1 MQIFRCLAM
10 VLLASLAGCGRP
22 PPPIGLHSDDLGNY
36 RVYQPVGTIRR
47 LVFAFGATND
57 TELNAAVDKLV
68 DYGALVARVDVAQF
82 AAGAQARKE
91 QCVDAAGIVNW
102 HANYLGRRYGLEDLE
117 PPLLVGHG
125 IGAGLV
131 YALLAQAPPLTF
143 AGAVTDRPQPQLSFG
158 VELCGVSSAPGANGQ
173 IGLNAGPV
181 SALWHVVGGNP
192 DDPLLRALKDNNPDD
207 PPELVADDRFAHAA
221 VHTLDVLEAAH
232 PPQSESIADL
242 QVVELPAKHPSDTLA
257 VIYSGDGGWRDL
269 DKTIGGLLAEQ
280 GTAVVGI
287 DVVRY
292 FWHQRSPERTA
303 TDLVRIL
310 EHYRALWHIERVTL
324 IGYSF
329 GAEILPFA
337 YNRLPEEWQQRVQT
351 VALLAPGRTAN
362 FEVTISG
369 WLGKGNRRARP
380 TLPELT
386 QIPASKILCVY
397 GSSELDE
404 SLCTQ
409 PGAGNITRLERP
421 GDHHFDRRYSLIA
434 DAIRAHGGATPAIAP
449 GAPAPQ

>member
-1 MQIFRCLAM
+1 MRISRYLA
-10 VLLASLAGCGRP
+10 VALLAALTGCGRP
-22 PPPIGLHSDDLGNY
+22 PQPISLHSDDLGTY
-36 RVYQPVGTIRR
+36 RVHQPAGTIRR
-47 LVFAFGATND
+47 LVFAFGSAND
-57 TELNAAVDKLV
+57 TELDAAVDKLV

-91 QCVDAAGIVNW
+91 QCVDVAGIVNW

-131 YALLAQAPPLTF
+131 YALLAQAPSLTF
-143 AGAVTDRPQPQLSFG
+143 AGAVTDTPQAQLPFG

-173 IGLNAGPV
+173 ITLNAAAV
-181 SALWHVVGGNP
+181 SGLWHVVGGKP
-192 DDPLLRALKDNNPDD
+192 DDPLLRAVKENSPDD
-207 PPELVADDRFAHAA
+207 PPGLVADDRFAHAA
-221 VHTLDVLEAAH
+221 VHTLDVLEAEH

-303 TDLVRIL
+303 TDLGRIL
-310 EHYRALWHIERVTL
+310 EHYRSLWHIERVAL

-329 GAEILPFA
+329 GAEVLPFA
-337 YNRLPEEWQQRVQT
+337 YNRLPDDWQQRVAT
-351 VALLAPGRTAN
+351 VALLAPGRTAS

-380 TLPELT
+380 ILPELV
-386 QIPASKILCVY
+386 QIPASKVLCVY
-397 GSSELDE
+397 GSSEIGD

-409 PGAGNITRLERP
+409 PGTGNITRLERP

-434 DAIRAHGGATPAIAP
+434 DAIRTHLEAPPAAPKSPATP
-449 GAPAPQ
+449 